1 MSKITSKYEDK
12 RAREELDK
20 RTNETA
26 DRYMCWDVDPF
37 NSLAYILLRGTP
49 RSALTQCTH
58 AACTIQR
65 ACRRAIACDWGMP
78 SLIDAKDAEDASS
91 APWLGLP
98 GSEHD
103 SHNGH
108 CRYRNQCLHA
118 DYMPVGGYCAVFSL
132 TPAQS
137 VISVGDSTL
146 FYGG

>member
-26 DRYMCWDVDPF
+26 DRYMCWDVDHHIF
-37 NSLAYILLRGTP
+37 GLLFAARHT
-49 RSALTQCTH
+49 TQCTH
-58 AACTIQR
+58 AAWTIQR

-91 APWLGLP
+91 APWLGVP

-108 CRYRNQCLHA
+108 CRDRNQRVLCG
-118 DYMPVGGYCAVFSL
+118 GGYCAVFSL
-132 TPAQS
+132 TPVQS

-146 FYGG
+146 FYGGQGVA

>member
-12 RAREELDK
+12 RAREEPDK

-26 DRYMCWDVDPF
+26 DRYMCWDVDHHIF
-37 NSLAYILLRGTP
+37 GLLFAARHT
-49 RSALTQCTH
+49 TQCTH
-58 AACTIQR
+58 AAWTIQR

-91 APWLGLP
+91 APWLGVP

-108 CRYRNQCLHA
+108 CRDRNQRVLCG
-118 DYMPVGGYCAVFSL
+118 GGYCAVFSL
-132 TPAQS
+132 TPVQS

-146 FYGG
+146 FYGGQGVA